1 MSAEHDDLTV
11 TYGVKELL
19 ARFEKAL
26 TEGFARVEK
35 GLETKA
41 DKRDISRIEGRLDA
55 HQTRIEALEKRQDKD
70 DSARNAAQE
79 VRQSHTEWK
88 RWAIPTALT
97 VVWIIVALFTSGAF
111 K

>member
-19 ARFEKAL
+19 SGIKTDVAA
-26 TEGFARVEK
+26 GFAK
-35 GLETKA
+35 LEEALNRKA
-41 DKRDISRIEGRLDA
+41 DKADISRLEGHMSSLD
-55 HQTRIEALEKRQDKD
+55 TRVTVLEKRQDKD
-70 DSARNAAQE
+70 DSARSAAQE

-97 VVWIIVALFTSGAF
+97 VVWIIVALFTSGVF

>member
-19 ARFEKAL
+19 SDIKTDVAA
-26 TEGFARVEK
+26 GFAK
-35 GLETKA
+35 LEGALGKKA
-41 DKRDISRIEGRLDA
+41 DKADISRLEGRMDS
-55 HQTRIEALEKRQDKD
+55 HQTRIEALEKRQDND

-97 VVWIIVALFTSGAF
+97 VVWIIVALVQAGVF

>member
-11 TYGVKELL
+11 TYSVKDLL
-19 ARFEKAL
+19 SGIKTDVAAGFGKLEGAL
-26 TEGFARVEK
+26 AK
-35 GLETKA
+35 KA
-41 DKRDISRIEGRLDA
+41 DKGDISRLEGRMDS
-55 HQTRIEALEKRQDKD
+55 HETRIGALEKRQDKD
-70 DSARNAAQE
+70 DSARSAAQE

-97 VVWIIVALFTSGAF
+97 VVWIAVALFTSGVF

>member
-11 TYGVKELL
+11 TYSVKDLL
-19 ARFEKAL
+19 SAL
-26 TEGFARVEK
+26 KSDVAAGFAKMEVALN
-35 GLETKA
+35 GKA
-41 DKRDISRIEGRLDA
+41 DKADIAQINGRLDE
-55 HQTRIEALEKRQDKD
+55 HQKQIDELRKKQDKD
-70 DSARNAAQE
+70 DAAHAAAQE

-97 VVWIIVALFTSGAF
+97 VVWIVIALFQAGVF